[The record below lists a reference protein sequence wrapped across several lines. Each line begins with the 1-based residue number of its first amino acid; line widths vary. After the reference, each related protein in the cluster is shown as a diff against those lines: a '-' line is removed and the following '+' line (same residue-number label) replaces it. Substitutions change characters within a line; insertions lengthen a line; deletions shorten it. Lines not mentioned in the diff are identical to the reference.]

1 MAANMSTD
9 RRGYCMLCPSRVDP
23 GHYTCHRCAR
33 RLWQDVADELI
44 ADALQEAPCTSPK
57 P

>member
-23 GHYTCHRCAR
+23 GHYTCHRCHA

-44 ADALQEAPCTSPK
+44 ADALQEAANEAR
-57 P
+57 